1 MRDVNLC
8 LEQATVCQ
16 QESESDVDGDTA
28 GAREE
33 DMEEVHAGLPP
44 QLRVTEEQRSHQS
57 EVRLAAA
64 GTELE
69 AAQTEVCSAQREGAQ
84 EARAPALLLAQAP
97 DLSAA
102 VMGQLGKTAGE
113 REAGVERCGGD
124 GQGAGYVRCQAAL
137 RRGGRLQYG
146 NLNCRRQ

>member
-69 AAQTEVCSAQREGAQ
+69 AAQTEVCSAQRELKKLEPRLSFSPKLPTSVLLTSWVSSERQ
-84 EARAPALLLAQAP
+84 PA
-97 DLSAA
+97 S
-102 VMGQLGKTAGE
+102 
-113 REAGVERCGGD
+113 
-124 GQGAGYVRCQAAL
+124 AL
-137 RRGGRLQYG
+137 RA
-146 NLNCRRQ
+146 